1 MMVSVGPGR
10 GLEPALATLIAA
22 VPLTPSLV
30 AVMVADPAPRP
41 RTSPLALKL
50 ATAGVPLVQVTVR
63 PLSTFPALS
72 FRVALSWRPTPRSR
86 VAVAGLVTPHAPQA
100 PRAVGGGAAR
110 GWLLPPPRAGGRTQT
125 PAPPPNK
132 PPAPALPT
140 GRS

>member
-10 GLEPALATLIAA
+10 GLELALATLIAA

-41 RTSPLALKL
+41 RTSPLALTL

-72 FRVALSWRPTPRSR
+72 FRVALSWRPTPRSS
-86 VAVAGLVTPHAPQA
+86 VAVAGRGPPQCHRA
-100 PRAVGGGAAR
+100 HRPR
-110 GWLLPPPRAGGRTQT
+110 
-125 PAPPPNK
+125 
-132 PPAPALPT
+132 
-140 GRS
+140 